1 MYLKTCPDFFY
12 DLSILGIA
20 LIWFLD
26 CHVILSSEMY
36 FHTFCFFSMFLRE
49 QWFTNRNFYLFS
61 STLVNTLWALVNA
74 KANLYGKPV
83 LCYGFRT
90 LLSTLVLKHKSHN
103 SVHDQNKV
111 VFLYYEH
118 SFLAKT
124 FFVVC
129 GLFTP
134 RTVACLPVVPY
145 I

>member
-1 MYLKTCPDFFY
+1 MHFVSFRC
-12 DLSILGIA
+12 
-20 LIWFLD
+20 FLEN
-26 CHVILSSEMY
+26 SNSQ
-36 FHTFCFFSMFLRE
+36 T
-49 QWFTNRNFYLFS
+49 RNFYLFS
-61 STLVNTLWALVNA
+61 STWVNTLWALVNA
-74 KANLYGKPV
+74 NFNLYGKLV